1 MLTARCGVEGV
12 ALVNVELVERQ
23 SFAKLRF
30 QCLWQR
36 HDAGVCG
43 GHRLDVGDL
52 FALEQLVP
60 ERRAHSHLAMV
71 AWGHRG
77 AFRG

>member
-1 MLTARCGVEGV
+1 MLTARRRVEGV
-12 ALVNVELVERQ
+12 ALVYVELVERQ
-23 SFAKLRF
+23 SFAKLRL
-30 QCLWQR
+30 QRLWQR

>member
-1 MLTARCGVEGV
+1 VLAARGRVEGV
-12 ALVNVELVERQ
+12 ALVQVEPVERQ
-23 SFAKLRF
+23 SRAKRGLE
-30 QCLWQR
+30 CSWQR
-36 HDAGVCG
+36 HDAGICG

-60 ERRAHSHLAMV
+60 ERCAHSHLAMV

>member
-1 MLTARCGVEGV
+1 V
-12 ALVNVELVERQ
+12 
-23 SFAKLRF
+23 S
-30 QCLWQR
+30 
-36 HDAGVCG
+36 
-43 GHRLDVGDL
+43 DL
-52 FALEQLVP
+52 FALEQFLP